1 VNKFYMVGAVFIG
14 IGAVLAYHA
23 GRQDMQ
29 SELKTAEE
37 KKWKDAI
44 NNTDPDEHPEAD

>member
-1 VNKFYMVGAVFIG
+1 VNKFYMVGAIFIG

-29 SELKTAEE
+29 SELKAAEE
-37 KKWKDAI
+37 KKWSEAI
-44 NNTDPDEHPEAD
+44 NDTGESSGSG